1 MKERW
6 REPMAMVQIRRG
18 NAADAA
24 FVREVAEQVFGE
36 LGDYGRILP
45 TWLVHDGVL
54 THVAEE
60 AGLAVGYTML
70 GFYTAGPTRQ
80 HEYVADL
87 LAIAVAPRAQ
97 GRGVGKQLLDHA
109 IGQAALARRRMP
121 VVELRLSVAEPNA
134 RARALFGKFGF
145 DFVDGEHGRYDGGQ
159 RALHILHLL
168 LDALRLLHQFSD
180 ARHVCRLG

>member
-1 MKERW
+1 VKERW
-6 REPMAMVQIRRG
+6 REPMAMVQIRRAT
-18 NAADAA
+18 AADAS
-24 FVREVAEQVFGE
+24 FVREVAVEVFAE

-54 THVAEE
+54 THVAED
-60 AGLAVGYTML
+60 AGVPVGYTML

-80 HEYVADL
+80 NEYVADL

-134 RARALFGKFGF
+134 RARRLFAQFGF
-145 DFVDGEHGRYDGGQ
+145 DFVEGEHGRYDGGQ
-159 RALHILHLL
+159 QALHM
-168 LDALRLLHQFSD
+168 
-180 ARHVCRLG
+180 ARPVKP

>member
-6 REPMAMVQIRRG
+6 REPMALVRIRRG
-18 NAADAA
+18 TAADAP
-24 FVREVAEQVFGE
+24 FVREVAEQVFAE

-60 AGLAVGYTML
+60 EGAPVGYTML
-70 GFYTAGPTRQ
+70 GFYGAGPPRQ

-121 VVELRLSVAEPNA
+121 IGELRLSVAEPNA
-134 RARALFGKFGF
+134 RARRLFQQFGF
-145 DFVDGEHGRYDGGQ
+145 HFVEGEHGRYDGGQ
-159 RALHILHLL
+159 RALHM
-168 LDALRLLHQFSD
+168 ARL
-180 ARHVCRLG
+180 VKP

>member
-18 NAADAA
+18 TAGDGA
-24 FVREVAEQVFGE
+24 FVREVAVEVFAE

-54 THVAEE
+54 THIAEE
-60 AGLAVGYTML
+60 AGVPVGYTML

-80 HEYVADL
+80 NEYVADL
-87 LAIAVAPRAQ
+87 LAIAVAPSAQ

-121 VVELRLSVAEPNA
+121 VIELRLSVAEPNA
-134 RARALFGKFGF
+134 RARALFGQFGF
-145 DFVDGEHGRYDGGQ
+145 GFVEGEHGRYDGGQ
-159 RALHILHLL
+159 RALHMS
-168 LDALRLLHQFSD
+168 RP
-180 ARHVCRLG
+180 VKP